1 MMNFVAG
8 VVVGAVFG
16 IGLGFLGLMILFSLM
31 GGGERAGDE

>member
-1 MMNFVAG
+1 MNFLAG

-16 IGLGFLGLMILFSLM
+16 TGLALLGLMVLFSLM